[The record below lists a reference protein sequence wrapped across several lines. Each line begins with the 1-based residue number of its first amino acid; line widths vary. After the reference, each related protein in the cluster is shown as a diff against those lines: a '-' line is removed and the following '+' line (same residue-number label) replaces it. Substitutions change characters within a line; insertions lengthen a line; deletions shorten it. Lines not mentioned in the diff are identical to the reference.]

1 MTTNEGRMK
10 TLCRFDGIAEI
21 NYTPIEKKFSQMN
34 WKILM
39 AFKTFTALN
48 FDELECIA
56 KEKEIS
62 EDRNELN
69 TLLRKNGEKLR
80 KLGKKLKTDF
90 IDPAGE
96 DRTPEEAIK
105 FCLRIRNGNDDEEF
119 YVKTL
124 VNMYESLEEFTS
136 FIEPVP
142 EPVPESEEW
151 DCSCGHHNLAG
162 VKFCAE
168 CGRAKEPEPVPEPE
182 GWDCSCGYHNLAGVK
197 FCSECGK
204 AKPEEGW
211 DCSCGHHNLTG
222 VKFCAECG
230 RAKGAE
236 PVPEPEGWDCS
247 CGHHNLAGVK
257 FCAECGKAKPGKG
270 WDCSCGHHN
279 LAGVKF
285 CAECGRANE
294 PVPEPEE
301 WDCSCGHHN
310 LAGVKF
316 CAECGKKRN

>member
-1 MTTNEGRMK
+1 MTWRYMINNEGRMK
-10 TLCRFDGIAEI
+10 TLCRFDRIAEI

-136 FIEPVP
+136 FIEPA
-142 EPVPESEEW
+142 S
-151 DCSCGHHNLAG
+151 
-162 VKFCAE
+162 
-168 CGRAKEPEPVPEPE
+168 
-182 GWDCSCGYHNLAGVK
+182 
-197 FCSECGK
+197 
-204 AKPEEGW
+204 
-211 DCSCGHHNLTG
+211 
-222 VKFCAECG
+222 
-230 RAKGAE
+230 
-236 PVPEPEGWDCS
+236 
-247 CGHHNLAGVK
+247 
-257 FCAECGKAKPGKG
+257 
-270 WDCSCGHHN
+270 
-279 LAGVKF
+279 
-285 CAECGRANE
+285 
-294 PVPEPEE
+294 
-301 WDCSCGHHN
+301 
-310 LAGVKF
+310 
-316 CAECGKKRN
+316 